1 MKPNDPSTGSGRAL
15 STSSRPLPSLFKRL
29 SAVWMRHY
37 TVYSRNFFTN
47 SFYIVVEPVIFIM
60 AVGWGLASTIHSMD
74 GMDYLSFI
82 APGQVMVAAVFSAS
96 FDMSYG
102 TYFRMEMDHNYDSML
117 VTPLSV
123 SDIFWGE
130 LIYHGTKGAFF
141 STGVLAVFAVWGL
154 VHSPWALLVPFVGF
168 LTAVLF
174 GSLGLFA
181 VRLVRDMTQF
191 NFFISGV
198 ISPLTL
204 FSGTLFPVDKLPK
217 AVAFCAYWL
226 PLFHPVHL
234 CRMLTTGIFESDWPV
249 SLAYTL
255 IVPWVL
261 GFFAVKS
268 IRPKL
273 IQ

>member
-1 MKPNDPSTGSGRAL
+1 MKPNNPSTPSGPSKQVARGVP
-15 STSSRPLPSLFKRL
+15 PLWRRL
-29 SAVWMRHY
+29 AAVWTRHF
-37 TVYSRNFFTN
+37 TVYRRNFFTN

-60 AVGWGLASTIHSMD
+60 AVGWGLASTIHEME

-82 APGQVMVAAVFSAS
+82 APGQVMVAAVFSAA

-117 VTPLSV
+117 VTPLGV

-130 LIYHGTKGAFF
+130 LLFTGTKGAFF
-141 STGVLAVFAVWGL
+141 STGVLGVFALWGL
-154 VHSPWALLVPFVGF
+154 VHSPWALLIPFVGF

-181 VRLVRDMTQF
+181 VRLVKDISQF

-234 CRMLTTGIFESDWPV
+234 CRMLTTGRFEADWPV
-249 SLAYTL
+249 SVAYTL
-255 IVPWVL
+255 VLPWVL

>member
-1 MKPNDPSTGSGRAL
+1 LTV
-15 STSSRPLPSLFKRL
+15 PL
-29 SAVWMRHY
+29 
-37 TVYSRNFFTN
+37 
-47 SFYIVVEPVIFIM
+47 
-60 AVGWGLASTIHSMD
+60 
-74 GMDYLSFI
+74 
-82 APGQVMVAAVFSAS
+82 
-96 FDMSYG
+96 
-102 TYFRMEMDHNYDSML
+102 
-117 VTPLSV
+117 
-123 SDIFWGE
+123 
-130 LIYHGTKGAFF
+130 
-141 STGVLAVFAVWGL
+141 
-154 VHSPWALLVPFVGF
+154 VGF

-181 VRLVRDMTQF
+181 VRLVKDISQF

-234 CRMLTTGIFESDWPV
+234 TRMLTTGRFEADWPL

-255 IVPWVL
+255 GVPWVL

>member
-1 MKPNDPSTGSGRAL
+1 S
-15 STSSRPLPSLFKRL
+15 
-29 SAVWMRHY
+29 
-37 TVYSRNFFTN
+37 
-47 SFYIVVEPVIFIM
+47 
-60 AVGWGLASTIHSMD
+60 
-74 GMDYLSFI
+74 
-82 APGQVMVAAVFSAS
+82 QVMVAAVFSAA

-102 TYFRMEMDHNYDSML
+102 TYFRMEMDRNYDSML

-130 LIYHGTKGAFF
+130 LVYHGTKGAVF
-141 STGVLAVFAVWGL
+141 STGVLAVFALWGL

-181 VRLVRDMTQF
+181 VRLVKDISQF

-198 ISPLTL
+198 ITPLTL
-204 FSGTLFPVDKLPK
+204 FSGTLFPLEKLPK
-217 AVAFCAYWL
+217 AVAFIAYWL
-226 PLFHPVHL
+226 PLYHPVHL
-234 CRMLTTGIFESDWPV
+234 TRMLTTGHFATDWPV
-249 SLAYTL
+249 SLAYVL
-255 IVPWVL
+255 LVPWVC
-261 GFFAVKS
+261 GYFAVRA